1 LCRWRIENRNQNFR
15 DSGLGKTMKK
25 RKTPDFIEC
34 DECGEIFVI
43 DEPFCPYCGK
53 STEEIIKAMEKKQKA

>member
-1 LCRWRIENRNQNFR
+1 VSW
-15 DSGLGKTMKK
+15 GKTMKK
-25 RKTPDFIEC
+25 KRTPDFIEC

>member
-1 LCRWRIENRNQNFR
+1 MDHL
-15 DSGLGKTMKK
+15 MKK
-25 RKTPDFIEC
+25 REKDRADFLEC

-53 STEEIIKAMEKKQKA
+53 PREEVLKDMEKKQTNRKNRRDQQ

>member
-1 LCRWRIENRNQNFR
+1 MTKKK
-15 DSGLGKTMKK
+15 GKGQAT
-25 RKTPDFIEC
+25 FLEC

-53 STEEIIKAMEKKQKA
+53 STEKVIKAMEKKQKGK